1 MARLSILL
9 HAGLL
14 IQVGLAATSP
24 GGNRINWGPCPDFNS
39 TEPIQCANISVPLDY
54 TQPESNKTLQLQ
66 LLRIPALRQPSKG
79 SILFNFGGPSVA
91 GRPAMA
97 TSGSLFRNEYH
108 DLVTFDPRGT
118 GNTLPISC
126 FEDEQERTSYVLK
139 NPKAWGS
146 LIPPNF
152 WAKSSDN
159 TPARLWAYA
168 KLYVDKCYERN
179 KEVGGLVGTAFVARD
194 MMQIVDAL
202 GEDGLLRYWGRIIP
216 RFLWILW
223 HQGSGTDFVLPGG
236 SYGTLL
242 GQTAAAMFPERIDK
256 MVLDGNLNPHEYY
269 HGYDDEQ
276 WTDSDKAFSAVFQ
289 SCVANPSTCRLAQR
303 YQNKTAS
310 QLEETIYTLIN
321 NLNDRPVPF
330 NGTLIDYGFVKSG
343 VMAALYS
350 PGLWVLLD
358 VGFDA
363 LISRDLARFTQIW
376 AVLATTY
383 DSIGAAVDAQVGIR
397 CGDKIARV
405 ESLDEFLPIM
415 EQQFG
420 ISRIFGDVQ
429 TATEMV
435 CAQWRLP
442 AKEQYAGDFRVKT
455 RRPILF
461 IGNTADAFTP
471 LASARNASAG
481 FEGSVVL
488 QTNGYGH
495 SSTGTS
501 SCVDLVTEAYY
512 VNGTLPENGTFC
524 ELDNPVLPGGATK
537 KQRAKRSLGRV

>member
-14 IQVGLAATSP
+14 IQTGLAATSP

-39 TEPIQCANISVPLDY
+39 TEPIQCANLLVPLDY

-91 GRPAMA
+91 GRPVMA
-97 TSGSLFRNEYH
+97 TSGGLFRNSTSEYH

-146 LIPPNF
+146 LTPPYF

-159 TPARLWAYA
+159 TPARLWASA

-202 GEDGLLRYWGRIIP
+202 GEDGLLRYWG
-216 RFLWILW
+216 
-223 HQGSGTDFVLPGG
+223 G

-269 HGYDDEQ
+269 HGHDDEQ

-303 YQNKTAS
+303 YQNQTAT
-310 QLEETIYTLIN
+310 QLEEAIYTLIDD
-321 NLNDRPVPF
+321 LNDRPVPF
-330 NGTLIDYGFVKSG
+330 NGTLIDYGFVKTG
-343 VMAALYS
+343 VMTALYS
-350 PGLWVLLD
+350 PDLWVLLD

-363 LISRDLARFTQIW
+363 LISRDLARFSQIW
-376 AVLATTY
+376 AVLAATY
-383 DSIGAAVDAQVGIR
+383 DSIGAAVDAQLGIR
-397 CGDKIARV
+397 CGDKIVRV
-405 ESLDEFLPIM
+405 GSLDGFLPIM
-415 EQQFG
+415 ERQFG

-429 TATEMV
+429 TAAEMV

-455 RRPILF
+455 RRPVLF
-461 IGNTADAFTP
+461 IGNTADPLTP

-501 SCVDLVTEAYY
+501 SCADLVTEAYY
-512 VNGTLPENGTFC
+512 VNGTLPEHGTFC
-524 ELDNPVLPGGATK
+524 ELDNPVLPVGAIK
-537 KQRAKRSLGRV
+537 KKKAKRSLGRA